1 MESLLDRLLQPVG
14 RETFLKD
21 HLGTGALH
29 IKGSPELVRDL
40 MSWEEL
46 SRLLSVSSIWSPF
59 TLRVYMDR
67 KPVPVNE
74 YCSTALSLTQE
85 EIQRP
90 DSVKVQAL
98 VRRGASMV
106 LNDIEKHTPALRAM
120 ANALREMTGGQ
131 VQANLYFSMRQRQA
145 FGPHFDFHDVFAVHC
160 CGEKSWHIYEGS
172 EDVPVRHPALA
183 KDSETLIRDAG
194 QPSAIYDLRP
204 GDLLYIPRGRYH
216 DALASANGAV
226 HVTFGVTMPKPLDL
240 MSALWQCAVMN
251 PKLRC
256 DLALKPDSTAL
267 GNAVRRM
274 GKELQRMTE
283 STDVQNAM
291 AEMLTRFAS
300 SSDDYDIAA
309 LTAEDVR
316 YLVAPGIR
324 LEKKKDKTLLGNG
337 RKWVEVPAG
346 LESPV
351 AWVLQQKD
359 ITETRL
365 GAAYSA
371 MNRAEVTDL
380 IGKLRTMN
388 VLT

>member
-1 MESLLDRLLQPVG
+1 MESLLDRLLQLVG

-46 SRLLSVSSIWSPF
+46 SRLLSMSSIWSPF

-74 YCSTALSLTQE
+74 YCSTALSPTQE

-90 DSVKVQAL
+90 DSVKVQSL
-98 VRRGASMV
+98 VRRGASIL
-106 LNDIEKHTPALRAM
+106 LNDIDKHNPALRAM

-145 FGPHFDFHDVFAVHC
+145 FGPHFDFHDVYAVHC
-160 CGEKSWHIYEGS
+160 CGEKSWHLYEGC
-172 EDVPVRHPALA
+172 EDAPVAHPAMA
-183 KDSETLIRDAG
+183 KDDEALLRAAG
-194 QPSAIYDLRP
+194 GQSATYDLTP

-226 HVTFGVTMPKPLDL
+226 HVAFGVTMPKPLDL
-240 MSALWQCAVMN
+240 MSTLWHCAVMN
-251 PKLRC
+251 PKLRA
-256 DLALKPDSTAL
+256 DLPLRSDTAAF
-267 GNAVRRM
+267 GAAVRRM

-283 STDVQNAM
+283 SAAVQNAM
-291 AEMLTRFAS
+291 AETLTQFS
-300 SSDDYDIAA
+300 SPAPDSDIAA
-309 LTAEDVR
+309 LTAEEVR
-316 YLVAPGIR
+316 YEVATGIS
-324 LEKKKDKTLLGNG
+324 LEKKHDKTLLGSG

-346 LESPV
+346 LKSPI

-359 ITETRL
+359 ITETGL
-365 GAAYSA
+365 GAACSS
-371 MNRAEVTDL
+371 MNRDEVTEL
-380 IGKLRTMN
+380 IGNLRAMN